1 MSNEKFPHTNSV
13 TLFSLPGALPSDATS
28 ITQDDITV
36 PNNPLNLYVQ
46 TTPLTTS
53 TCSNTH
59 HTFPSSPPSTMS
71 TPSPTA
77 MSASDP
83 TYHHTSI
90 SHIDRD
96 STIALDIILLLVLLA
111 IAWYVLLR
119 IKSRRQA
126 AEERATA
133 TERQNSIVKLRRYGA
148 RARASDSTSGMD
160 RFWSRDG
167 KGEGKM
173 GSWSGS
179 ESSSSSG
186 VTTRD
191 GSITSGQDGRRQDE
205 ARQRSRSPSPHSLP
219 LPRTPNSTQQRS
231 HHRRKSSIH
240 EIPDPFL
247 AELQSRRPSQTQ
259 CDRRWGAEVARRDS
273 AAHMDRRF
281 SVLEPIPEPE
291 EVVVTQKERRRSEAE
306 WRSQGRAYS
315 RGAYDWA
322 RPVVGGSESV
332 SGECGRNQGVER
344 HSFKSIVWADQCAM
358 RSTGEDAD
366 TSQSGMNSKKEGI
379 ERVDWAAVAPDSPGP
394 VCQ

>member
-1 MSNEKFPHTNSV
+1 MRSSLILTLSHYFRYPAHYHLTQRLSRKMISRYQTIHPIYTSRPH
-13 TLFSLPGALPSDATS
+13 PSQHRHAPTP
-28 ITQDDITV
+28 IT
-36 PNNPLNLYVQ
+36 P
-46 TTPLTTS
+46 
-53 TCSNTH
+53 H
-59 HTFPSSPPSTMS
+59 ASPPSTMS

-90 SHIDRD
+90 SHIDHN
-96 STIALDIILLLVLLA
+96 STIALGIILLLVLLA
-111 IAWYVLLR
+111 TAWYVRLR
-119 IKSRRQA
+119 IKPRRQA

-133 TERQNSIVKLRRYGA
+133 IERRNSIVKLRRYGA
-148 RARASDSTSGMD
+148 RARASDSTSRMD

-259 CDRRWGAEVARRDS
+259 CDRRWSAEVARRDS

-291 EVVVTQKERRRSEAE
+291 EVVVTQKEHRRSEAE

-366 TSQSGMNSKKEGI
+366 TSQSGMNNKEGI
-379 ERVDWAAVAPDSPGP
+379 ERVDWATVAPDSLGP